1 MWNACRN
8 EVPRS
13 QLIDHAIYELDCA
26 LADIHDEAGPCP
38 DRIEE
43 ALSTIAA
50 QSYLDQVYAKRFREA
65 VFNPGYDPA
74 TRFRAGEA
82 ALDLMKRQLGR

>member
-1 MWNACRN
+1 MWNASRN

-13 QLIDHAIYELDCA
+13 QLLDHAIHELDCV
-26 LADIHDEAGPCP
+26 LGYVFEEEGPCP
-38 DRIEE
+38 TRAEE
-43 ALSTIAA
+43 ALRTIEAH
-50 QSYLDQVYAKRFREA
+50 SYLDRVYAKRFREA
-65 VFNPGYDPA
+65 VFNPAYDPA